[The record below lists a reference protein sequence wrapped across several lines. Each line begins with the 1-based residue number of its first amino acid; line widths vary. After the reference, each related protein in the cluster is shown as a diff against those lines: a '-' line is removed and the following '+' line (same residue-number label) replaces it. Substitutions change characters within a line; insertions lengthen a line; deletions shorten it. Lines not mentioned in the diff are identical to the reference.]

1 MNTTHDDKAL
11 GTADFGAAADRGG
24 QAPPPETGDQPD
36 MREIRGEGE
45 LQGMREEGDRYEQ
58 MRESDRG
65 TAGGRSGDQGEHHA
79 EQQGEQQREQ
89 QGEPLAPLFLP
100 QMAQGFKAQW
110 NEVQIGFV
118 DDPAQAVRHA
128 DELVAQVMQNL
139 AQTFAEE
146 RSNVESHM
154 DEGDTELMRVA
165 LRRYR
170 SFFQRLLS
178 L

>member
-1 MNTTHDDKAL
+1 MITSHDDKTSS
-11 GTADFGAAADRGG
+11 TADLAAAAARGE
-24 QAPPPETGDQPD
+24 QAPPPETGEQPD

-45 LQGMREEGDRYEQ
+45 LQGMRQAGDRYEQ
-58 MRESDRG
+58 MRESG
-65 TAGGRSGDQGEHHA
+65 TEVAGDRSGDQADQSDQCDQDDHGD
-79 EQQGEQQREQ
+79 Q
-89 QGEPLAPLFLP
+89 LAPLFLP
-100 QMAQGFKAQW
+100 QMAQDFRSRW
-110 NEVQIGFV
+110 DEVQIGFV

-128 DELVAQVMQNL
+128 DELVAQVMKNL

-146 RSNVESHM
+146 RANVESQM
-154 DEGDTELMRVA
+154 DQGDTELMRVA